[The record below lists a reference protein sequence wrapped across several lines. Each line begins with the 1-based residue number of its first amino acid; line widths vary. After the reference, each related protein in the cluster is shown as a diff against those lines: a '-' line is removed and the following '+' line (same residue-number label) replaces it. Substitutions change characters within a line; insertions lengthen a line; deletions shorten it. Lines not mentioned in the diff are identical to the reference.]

1 MSERTSNGE
10 AVANESERGARGW
23 DRDRVSVRLSERRA
37 AALRRLVADMPTA
50 TPTDAI
56 DKAIELACDVA
67 HGSSSD
73 LIEIPRD
80 EIVGLENRLASH
92 FGSQI
97 NRLVAMLDELRE
109 TTDQLREAFLAA
121 SDLDEQSGLATGSQ
135 TAPEAGAA
143 VLDAPLGLADWL
155 AHESA
160 RTRTPPAKRSAVV
173 RGRVQNQLD
182 SRDQDVALVQSGQL
196 VAVDGAKSS
205 AREGRAPLLLID
217 VEKSS
222 DHEQALVVGAEIC
235 LWCQRVDHGWQA
247 KIHRV
252 EKDGKIGELV
262 ATHRG

>member
-1 MSERTSNGE
+1 
-10 AVANESERGARGW
+10 
-23 DRDRVSVRLSERRA
+23 
-37 AALRRLVADMPTA
+37 MPTA

-67 HGSSSD
+67 HESSSD

-121 SDLDEQSGLATGSQ
+121 SDLDEQGGSATGSQ
-135 TAPEAGAA
+135 TAPEAEAG

-160 RTRTPPAKRSAVV
+160 RAQTLSAKRSAVV
-173 RGRVQNQLD
+173 RGRVQNQVG
-182 SRDQDVALVQSGQL
+182 SGDQDVALVQSGQL
-196 VAVDGAKSS
+196 VAVDGVKNL
-205 AREGRAPLLLID
+205 AREGRAPLLRIN

-222 DHEQALVVGAEIC
+222 DHEQALVIGAEIC
-235 LWCQRVDHGWQA
+235 LWCERLDRGWQA

-252 EKDGKIGELV
+252 EKDGRIGALV